1 MIDFLQKAAVSKES
15 ASNYSATNPLEY
27 IEKIQSIL
35 SIYLYP
41 CLIEYS
47 LVAITVFYI
56 MWRNV
61 GKSKN
66 RTFAHFSD
74 RHVFTV
80 NCSRASGGLLLGG
93 IMLLLTI
100 LTLIPD
106 YIVDPSIAVPIT
118 HITELV
124 LLVVSFFI
132 ICTAFVST
140 SKLYYDEHAHVDI
153 FDQILI
159 FLTTIGEFAYT
170 LFGLFASIFIE
181 NYTIDIPRFV
191 EILIGFIALSET
203 FLQSAFIL
211 DTLKRRTITKV
222 DQRKKPGRELITAL
236 LLINLGKNEA
246 CLAFDDPYLF
256 SHVDA

>member
-1 MIDFLQKAAVSKES
+1 MIDFLKMTTTAANV
-15 ASNYSATNPLEY
+15 LEY
-27 IEKIQSIL
+27 IEKIQSTL

-47 LVAITVFYI
+47 LISIAVFYV

-61 GKSKN
+61 GKSEN

-93 IMLLLTI
+93 IMLVLTI

-118 HITELV
+118 HSTELV

-132 ICTAFVST
+132 ICMAFVST
-140 SKLYYDEHAHVDI
+140 SKLYYDEQAHVDT

-159 FLTTIGEFAYT
+159 FLTTIGDFA
-170 LFGLFASIFIE
+170 
-181 NYTIDIPRFV
+181 
-191 EILIGFIALSET
+191 
-203 FLQSAFIL
+203 
-211 DTLKRRTITKV
+211 
-222 DQRKKPGRELITAL
+222 RKL
-236 LLINLGKNEA
+236 
-246 CLAFDDPYLF
+246 Y
-256 SHVDA
+256 H